1 MLKSMPEALMGL
13 VGFMRQVINGIIFEI
28 FIQSINTA
36 HKRKINSL
44 ILFILNC
51 KELKQ
56 IRHRGIMLSLEIYF
70 KFIKMIKKFIP
81 NFGLIRPLEFENML
95 NKELGND
102 FKFKKDNAHRN
113 QYNQWVAQT
122 LATVVWK
129 RKMDKNETNKDYL

>member
-1 MLKSMPEALMGL
+1 
-13 VGFMRQVINGIIFEI
+13 
-28 FIQSINTA
+28 
-36 HKRKINSL
+36 
-44 ILFILNC
+44 
-51 KELKQ
+51 
-56 IRHRGIMLSLEIYF
+56 
-70 KFIKMIKKFIP
+70 MIKKFIP